1 MTRPTPEAIRLVFL
15 GTPEF
20 AVPSLE
26 RLAREPD
33 FRIVLV
39 VTQPD
44 RPAGRGRELRPPA
57 VKRAALALGLPVV
70 QPASLRDLAIPERIV
85 AVSPHVGV
93 VVAYGE
99 LVPKRLLDLPSH
111 GFLNVHPSL
120 LPKYRGASPIQAA
133 ILNGDP
139 ITGVTIIRLTPS
151 LDAGPIVRQ
160 VSVPI
165 REDDTAGTLSERLA
179 LVAAE
184 MLPETIRDW
193 IAGRIVPIPQDER
206 AATYTRPLGKE
217 DGRIDWSNSSE
228 AIARAVR
235 AFQPWP
241 SAWTTLAG
249 KVVKILKV
257 HSIELDVSLPPGCM
271 VPLRSILAVA
281 TGTGGLALDV
291 VQPEGKRP
299 MSGIDWWRGLRVDPG
314 VCFDERANDRPS
326 APGSL
331 PVDAA

>member
-133 ILNGDP
+133 ILNG
-139 ITGVTIIRLTPS
+139 
-151 LDAGPIVRQ
+151 
-160 VSVPI
+160 
-165 REDDTAGTLSERLA
+165 
-179 LVAAE
+179 
-184 MLPETIRDW
+184 
-193 IAGRIVPIPQDER
+193 
-206 AATYTRPLGKE
+206 
-217 DGRIDWSNSSE
+217 
-228 AIARAVR
+228 
-235 AFQPWP
+235 
-241 SAWTTLAG
+241 
-249 KVVKILKV
+249 
-257 HSIELDVSLPPGCM
+257 
-271 VPLRSILAVA
+271 
-281 TGTGGLALDV
+281 
-291 VQPEGKRP
+291 
-299 MSGIDWWRGLRVDPG
+299 
-314 VCFDERANDRPS
+314 
-326 APGSL
+326 
-331 PVDAA
+331 